1 MIAILANTCRLLTE
15 AGRGVT
21 REEIKRDV
29 ARMFRTNFEQWSGV
43 KGN

>member
-21 REEIKRDV
+21 REGIKRDV
-29 ARMFRTNFEQWSGV
+29 AQMFQTDFEQWSGV